1 MCASLITIL
10 DCGVASSTDDL
21 VIPAR
26 AIESIQDAC
35 NFLRYSPFSCRKAGP
50 SSFLRELIIRI
61 YSPLFEIAAESSA
74 ELIHLAHFAGKL
86 GYVIPPK
93 AGFVNAHRGPPL
105 RHIPP
110 V

>member
-1 MCASLITIL
+1 MPAISFGTVHS
-10 DCGVASSTDDL
+10 VAE
-21 VIPAR
+21 R
-26 AIESIQDAC
+26 
-35 NFLRYSPFSCRKAGP
+35 RG